1 MSSSGSSPCVWW
13 VSQNMRDSLVLN
25 STSLRGNLHIW
36 VSTASLVGGFTSRS
50 YSTSVRMW
58 HSQYTGV
65 RCVCCLPV
73 GRPTLRLL
81 VRSHGGRGADALGF
95 RRISTSSERTGR
107 LAHQSVVSGR
117 LRTNVDPAGRPG
129 SRPPAIDA
137 PDAARSESDRTDCSC
152 HPDHEMW
159 PPGVPSLSLQQPQA
173 MMLDP
178 MQAST
183 TRWGGTE

>member
-1 MSSSGSSPCVWW
+1 MSKKTIQPCNFLTAKYGTEGSRMARATANQATGDGNSATPTAPATPTSPATPRPLDV
-13 VSQNMRDSLVLN
+13 
-25 STSLRGNLHIW
+25 
-36 VSTASLVGGFTSRS
+36 A
-50 YSTSVRMW
+50 
-58 HSQYTGV
+58 
-65 RCVCCLPV
+65 LPV
-73 GRPTLRLL
+73 RW
-81 VRSHGGRGADALGF
+81 RSLCVLPPCRIVGPIPWRARSRRSLGF